1 MNRKK
6 RRWENLLAAPLLT
19 LILLAVTFLP
29 VGNVQAAETADA
41 YRCSIT
47 IPMQVN
53 VTGDTA
59 PQENY
64 TFTIEAE
71 TAGATLPADQSLVI
85 TGSGSASFGT
95 IEYTEPDDYVYRIRQ
110 TAGQTKGMTY
120 DSASYQVTV
129 RVVNAG
135 NGTLAAE
142 IWAVKNDS
150 NQKVDSISFNNQY
163 DNGQA
168 PAVTPTAPGSGAD
181 NNVDNNAGN
190 TVDTG
195 RGNDGK
201 SGGDTGSGTGSDRA
215 GRSDRNS
222 SSDPGSSGSSSS
234 SRAAKTG
241 DTSQIYLYS
250 GLMAA
255 SLLCCALF
263 LLAGRRKRR
272 KSA

>member
-6 RRWENLLAAPLLT
+6 RRWETLLAAPLLAAV
-19 LILLAVTFLP
+19 LLLATLLDA
-29 VGNVQAAETADA
+29 GNVQAADMAGA
-41 YRCSIT
+41 YQCSIT
-47 IPMQVN
+47 IPVQVT
-53 VTGDTA
+53 VSGDTA

-64 TFTIEAE
+64 TFTMKTE
-71 TAGATLPADQSLVI
+71 TDGAPMPTESTLTV
-85 TGSGSASFGT
+85 TGSGTGSFAPIT
-95 IEYTEPDDYVYRIRQ
+95 YTAPGDYIYRITQ
-110 TAGQTKGMTY
+110 TAGTTKGMTY
-120 DSASYQVTV
+120 DSSGYQVTV
-129 RVVNAG
+129 RVVNAE
-135 NGTLAAE
+135 NGSLAAE